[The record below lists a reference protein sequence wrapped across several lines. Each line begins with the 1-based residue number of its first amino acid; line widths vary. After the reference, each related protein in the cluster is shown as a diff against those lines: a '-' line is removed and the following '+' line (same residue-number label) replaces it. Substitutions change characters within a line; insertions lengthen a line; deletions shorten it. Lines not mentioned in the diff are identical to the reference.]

1 MCKSTQVRL
10 NHTKR
15 RVCNIR
21 IWLISWLHN
30 NFNHYIPFPY
40 LPIQMAHINQHFGM
54 PFLPILFGHH
64 ETISHGF
71 LPWPTRA
78 WWSSMNLSSF
88 GLPVRWEIRGNPC
101 TKWPF
106 LVGGWPT
113 PLKNMTSSVGI
124 IIPNIWNHRKCSK
137 PPSRFSMGI
146 SYMPCLNSSIFCL
159 VFYIQKK
166 TATNTN
172 SIRDNA
178 TKPARKSGPVIQTL
192 VVFPVSSG
200 LVKSSCSLVT
210 ILW

>member
-113 PLKNMTSSVGI
+113 PLKNMTSSVGVT
-124 IIPNIWNHRKCSK
+124 IPNIWKNKKWST
-137 PPSRFSMGI
+137 PPTRF
-146 SYMPCLNSSIFCL
+146 
-159 VFYIQKK
+159 
-166 TATNTN
+166 
-172 SIRDNA
+172 
-178 TKPARKSGPVIQTL
+178 
-192 VVFPVSSG
+192 G
-200 LVKSSCSLVT
+200 LAWWAHERT
-210 ILW
+210 